1 MAPANRENRPQVVA
15 PSRFTLEAA
24 SWSLQVG
31 IALILLGACALVA
44 LTVSKAGT
52 AELSAWIIML
62 GGLVE
67 VLHAFRVQRSDAFFL
82 HLVPGVAGVPIGLL
96 IAAHPSAS
104 AFTWMLLFAAV
115 FTIVGLFRTLSAV
128 RLRFPS
134 WPWALSD
141 GVITLL
147 LGTVLWAGWTWL
159 GEWFFAFAI
168 GVSLLT
174 RGWAW
179 VMFARHLRNPEIPG
193 GVGESTKEQFG
204 VEERENSSPASI
216 QSQALSN
223 HPSFSFAPKIHNH
236 PYRR

>member
-1 MAPANRENRPQVVA
+1 MAPANRENGPQVVA
-15 PSRFTLEAA
+15 RSRFALEAA

-31 IALILLGACALVA
+31 IALILLGACALVTLA
-44 LTVSKAGT
+44 VPKTGT
-52 AELSAWIIML
+52 AELSAWIIVL

-67 VLHAFRVQRSDAFFL
+67 ALHAFRVRRSDAFLL
-82 HLVPGVAGVPIGLL
+82 HLVPGLAGVPIGLL
-96 IAAHPSAS
+96 IAAHPSAG

-115 FTIVGLFRTLSAV
+115 FTIVGLFRTLSAA
-128 RLRFPS
+128 RLSFPS
-134 WPWALSD
+134 WPWAVGD

-159 GEWFFAFAI
+159 GTWFFAFAA

-179 VMFARHLRNPEIPG
+179 VMFARSLRHPEILG
-193 GVGESTKEQFG
+193 AVGESTTEDYAIEKIEK
-204 VEERENSSPASI
+204 SSPASV
-216 QSQALSN
+216 QSQAPRN
-223 HPSFSFAPKIHNH
+223 HTSFSFAPKIHNH